1 MFNFNK
7 FLLIILLATNSNLIK
22 AQIYGCSDK
31 FATNY
36 NSKATINDGSCIY
49 PIITLPTTFKN
60 SFGSNIPESSGIV
73 FTNGKLWTHNDSG
86 NPATIFSVDTN
97 NGNTLQTV
105 YIDNFPNTDWED
117 ITADDNY
124 IYISDCGNNNGIRK
138 DLKIL
143 KIAKSDIGNNT
154 EVHVNAQAINISYI
168 DQTTFISS
176 SSHNFDCES
185 ILSIE
190 NQLYLFS
197 KDRGD
202 LQTRVYKVSKTP
214 GTYILTPFT
223 SFNTKGL
230 ICGAD
235 YDPIK
240 NEVALVGYLSGH
252 LKSFVWILNDFKA
265 DSFFTGNKRRIEI
278 GDGADWQTE
287 GICYKSSGQI
297 YISCESGGKYANS
310 TLSEI
315 KKSEWEVSTTSIRE
329 CINSDLILSIYPNPS
344 IENIHIELNEMIKSI
359 QLINI
364 LGQQVYFSMINNHS
378 FNISTDQLKIN
389 KGTYFLKITTNT
401 QTITKQIVLN

>member
-1 MFNFNK
+1 MS
-7 FLLIILLATNSNLIK
+7 T
-22 AQIYGCSDK
+22 AQINGCKDK

-36 NSKATINDGSCIY
+36 NAKATNNDGSCIY

-60 SFGSNIPESSGIV
+60 SFGNTIPESSGIV
-73 FTNGKLWTHNDSG
+73 YTNGKLWTHNDSG

-124 IYISDCGNNNGIRK
+124 IYISDCGNNNGVRK

-143 KIAKSDIGNNT
+143 KIAKSDIGNNV
-154 EVHVNAQAINISYI
+154 EIHVNAQAINISYI
-168 DQTTFISS
+168 DQTSFISS

-185 ILSIE
+185 ILSIDS
-190 NQLYLFS
+190 QLYLFS

-214 GTYILTPFT
+214 GTYVLTPFT

-240 NEVALVGYLSGH
+240 KEVALVGYLSGH
-252 LKSFVWILNDFKA
+252 FKSFVWILNDFKA

-278 GDGADWQTE
+278 GDVTDWQTE

-315 KKSEWEVSTTSIRE
+315 KKSEWEISSTTNIG
-329 CINSDLILSIYPNPS
+329 ILNNDLVLSVYPNPVY
-344 IENIHIELNEMIKSI
+344 ENIHVELNELIKSV
-359 QLINI
+359 QLFNI
-364 LGQQVYFSMINNHS
+364 LGQQVYFSIINNNS
-378 FNISTDQLKIN
+378 LFISTEQLKIN
-389 KGTYFLKITTNT
+389 KGTYFLKINTNT
-401 QTITKQIVLN
+401 ETFTKQIVLN